1 MGMFPQLLLGSFFN
15 SLKSQEFF
23 KEMVVYVIQYE
34 LVCLLELGIL
44 LLSITYKTILQLR
57 ISIKNMKLKRYEF

>member
-1 MGMFPQLLLGSFFN
+1 MGMFPQLLLWSFFD

-44 LLSITYKTILQLR
+44 LLSITYKIILQLR
-57 ISIKNMKLKRYEF
+57 ISIKNMKLKR